1 MEQQLKMVIMRGKI
15 KDVEGKREEFLS
27 KKSSFDKRSSKVAP
41 SIPSR
46 KSSRQKARV
55 EIE

>member
-15 KDVEGKREEFLS
+15 RDVEGKREEFLS

-55 EIE
+55 